1 MIFRALALILLFT
14 SQVSLAQGRK
24 PAVEDF
30 VGIEVEEPAK
40 APQGTEVLF
49 NFEKDM
55 SKFEDKKSE
64 VTVNSSSSEGAYDI
78 QTILSF
84 FLIAGLPI
92 SIWLLMINRL
102 RKKAGQ
108 EIASNIKV
116 LNNYRQQKEE
126 AKKVQDD
133 VKKAS

>member
-1 MIFRALALILLFT
+1 MIFRVLAIILILA
-14 SQVSLAQGRK
+14 SQVSFAQGRK

-30 VGIEVEEPAK
+30 VGIEVEEPEK

-49 NFEKDM
+49 NFEKDI
-55 SKFEDKKSE
+55 SQFKDNKSE
-64 VTVNSSSSEGAYDI
+64 VTVNSSKAQE
-78 QTILSF
+78 TIDFKMIATF
-84 FLIAGLPI
+84 FIFAGLPVM
-92 SIWLLMINRL
+92 IWLLMINRL

-116 LNNYRQQKEE
+116 LNNYRHQKEE
-126 AKKVQDD
+126 AKKIQDD